1 MSVKTEP
8 SEKSWAG
15 TCPRARDSGSHSVCV
30 CVYPGVL
37 RVKQLLDETLALRS
51 SGPGRENQSGGSP
64 LLQEVLAVA
73 DRSKHGSRLR

>member
-1 MSVKTEP
+1 M
-8 SEKSWAG
+8 
-15 TCPRARDSGSHSVCV
+15 CV
-30 CVYPGVL
+30 RVYPGVL

-64 LLQEVLAVA
+64 LLQEVLVLA